1 MFMISK
7 YYTYEW
13 LQSVAIIIKSF
24 DSCCCNTVLY
34 ISLPNVAQRMHDRPG
49 PLPKDACLNN

>member
-1 MFMISK
+1 MFMISM
-7 YYTYEW
+7 YYIYEW
-13 LQSVAIIIKSF
+13 LQSVAVIIKALIHALQYS
-24 DSCCCNTVLY
+24 T